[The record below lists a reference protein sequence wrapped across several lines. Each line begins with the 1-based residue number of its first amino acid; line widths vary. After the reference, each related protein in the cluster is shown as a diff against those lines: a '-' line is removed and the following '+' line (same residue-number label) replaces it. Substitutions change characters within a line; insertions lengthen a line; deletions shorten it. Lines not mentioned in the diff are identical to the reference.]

1 MPPPYALGMESQLLA
16 FLGVAA
22 LLTISPGAD
31 MALVTRNAI
40 ADGRAAA
47 QLTAVGISAGL
58 VAWAVA
64 SAVGLAALLSASAAA
79 FLVVK
84 VAGAVYLLVLGVQT
98 ILRARGAKP
107 AKSSE
112 VATDDVGVR
121 TRPAT
126 GGRRRSSF
134 RQGLL
139 TNLLNPKIAVFYT
152 TVLPQFISPG
162 DPALATSVG
171 LALIHVCLTLAW
183 LSGYA
188 YVLTRAGDVLRGPR
202 PRRALDT
209 VTGTVLVGLGL
220 RLAVAER

>member
-1 MPPPYALGMESQLLA
+1 MESQLLA

-31 MALVTRNAI
+31 MALVTRNAL
-40 ADGRAAA
+40 AGGRAAA
-47 QLTAVGISAGL
+47 QLTTLGISAGL
-58 VAWAVA
+58 LSWAVA
-64 SAVGLAALLSASAAA
+64 SALGLAALLSASATA

-84 VAGAVYLLVLGVQT
+84 VAGAVYLVALGART
-98 ILRARGAKP
+98 IVRAWRGAPPNPGP
-107 AKSSE
+107 A
-112 VATDDVGVR
+112 AVGAGA
-121 TRPAT
+121 RPAVSPR
-126 GGRRRSSF
+126 GRLAF

-139 TNLLNPKIAVFYT
+139 TNLLNPKIAVFYA
-152 TVLPQFISPG
+152 TVLPQFVATG
-162 DPALATSVG
+162 DPVLVMTVG

-188 YVLTRAGDVLRGPR
+188 YVLTRAGDVLRR
-202 PRRALDT
+202 PLARRTIDA